1 MFLYNFKVQNINA
14 YLDKKKL
21 KKRCGAKLRNST
33 DDYFANELNVL
44 FLFGRI
50 KHKKKYEKEKT
61 KEKTKGKLE
70 GELEGKLEGEL
81 EGKLKVYTRSNKNKN
96 PSPIYENKEQ
106 SYPTP
111 SSKKNKSHN
120 YEDEVEQ
127 FCPALSANK
136 KNKNFTTLQ
145 SPINSRSHS
154 FSSKEAEADLEVNH
168 NNFSENYD
176 YNNQNQHDKRNELNE
191 NNEYK
196 RNKYVEYDNDNQDN
210 NNQIIPNLLV
220 LEKIS
225 VFKFTYFVTLRPH
238 ILNLAN
244 KIFEGNNMSSI
255 SYISVSTSSASVL
268 TSPVISPSELS
279 LLREQSKL
287 LFLRT
292 RICPKGLKEEI
303 IRRIRP
309 GIDMHS
315 SVARSIIEKFSSMI
329 NSDRDKLNTFA
340 LTSAK
345 EIIEGEKEV
354 LNVNV
359 NTIEKLVTKDSIKLV
374 FNSHLKYVRLPQNNE
389 EEMKKLLELYQAV
402 VKIHIINKLKD
413 DQKSSASLEVKN
425 LDYIIKNLKFNSVSG
440 KNYVYEFDLDH
451 FV

>member
-1 MFLYNFKVQNINA
+1 MNKNN
-14 YLDKKKL
+14 
-21 KKRCGAKLRNST
+21 
-33 DDYFANELNVL
+33 
-44 FLFGRI
+44 
-50 KHKKKYEKEKT
+50 
-61 KEKTKGKLE
+61 
-70 GELEGKLEGEL
+70 
-81 EGKLKVYTRSNKNKN
+81 KVYTRSNKNKN
-96 PSPIYENKEQ
+96 PSPIYENEEQ
-106 SYPTP
+106 SYPIS

-127 FCPALSANK
+127 FRLALSANK
-136 KNKNFTTLQ
+136 KNKNFTTLL

-154 FSSKEAEADLEVNH
+154 FSSKKAEADLEVNH
-168 NNFSENYD
+168 DNFSENYD
-176 YNNQNQHDKRNELNE
+176 YNNQNQHDERNELNE
-191 NNEYK
+191 NNEYE
-196 RNKYVEYDNDNQDN
+196 RNEYVEYDNDNQDN
-210 NNQIIPNLLV
+210 DNQIIPNLSV

-225 VFKFTYFVTLRPH
+225 VFELAYFVALRPH

-255 SYISVSTSSASVL
+255 SYTSVSTSSAPVSI
-268 TSPVISPSELS
+268 SPVISPSELS

-287 LFLRT
+287 LFFRT

-303 IRRIRP
+303 IRRIRS

-345 EIIEGEKEV
+345 EIIEGERWREV

-374 FNSHLKYVRLPQNNE
+374 FNSHLKYARLPQNNKE
-389 EEMKKLLELYQAV
+389 GMKKLLELYQAV

-413 DQKSSASLEVKN
+413 GQKSNASLEVKN
-425 LDYIIKNLKFNSVSG
+425 LDYITKNLKFNSVSG
-440 KNYVYEFDLDH
+440 KNYAYEFDLDY